1 MCGVQGGSATTTAK
15 KWSTTRY
22 RCGRW
27 KRRSE
32 LQQETAAAAAAVWVE
47 ENSDSVRRRER
58 KALHSQVVNIGREE
72 RSKRWNVWW
81 KRQQTSVEYEYGG

>member
-32 LQQETAAAAAAVWVE
+32 LQQETAAAAAVWVE